1 MTIVLRVI
9 LIIVC
14 LLTMVFLIRKI
25 RQAKVQIEDSLFWIF
40 FSAGLLIISIFPQIA
55 DFMAG
60 LLGIYSTVNFLFLF
74 IIFIL
79 MIKIFNMSLHISQL
93 ENRIKELVQRVAIDA
108 SGKGEK
114 MRPGE
119 FRREEEQ
126 AEKVSE
132 PAEREGKT
140 E

>member
-1 MTIVLRVI
+1 MTIILRVI

-60 LLGIYSTVNFLFLF
+60 LLGI
-74 IIFIL
+74 
-79 MIKIFNMSLHISQL
+79 
-93 ENRIKELVQRVAIDA
+93 
-108 SGKGEK
+108 
-114 MRPGE
+114 
-119 FRREEEQ
+119 
-126 AEKVSE
+126 
-132 PAEREGKT
+132 
-140 E
+140 

>member
-14 LLTMVFLIRKI
+14 LLTMIFLIRKI

-55 DFMAG
+55 DFMAKM
-60 LLGIYSTVNFLFLF
+60 LGIYSTVNFLFLF

-79 MIKIFNMSLHISQL
+79 LIKIFNMSLHISQL

-108 SGKGEK
+108 SETELGQEQIIENKEMAEQDEQRDK
-114 MRPGE
+114 
-119 FRREEEQ
+119 RE
-126 AEKVSE
+126 
-132 PAEREGKT
+132 
-140 E
+140 